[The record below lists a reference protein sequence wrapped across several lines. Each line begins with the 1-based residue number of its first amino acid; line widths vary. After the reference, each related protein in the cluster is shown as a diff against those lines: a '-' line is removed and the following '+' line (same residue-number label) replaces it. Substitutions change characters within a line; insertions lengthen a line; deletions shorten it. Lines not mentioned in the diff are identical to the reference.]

1 VRLPRLVLAPFAIAA
16 ALVAVPVAG
25 GDLGDETALGAKYAP
40 VVRLVAQAQDCGY
53 GESYEPIDVDS
64 LFDEPTVSLRGPWNP
79 IDLVK
84 IAPGASDL
92 PNLYEY
98 HLDFPGNALD
108 PGCDYERWAKRVT
121 KGKAPTVYAHVATD
135 PAHPGKLALQYW
147 LYYVF
152 NDWNNTH
159 EGDWEM
165 VQLVFDTDD
174 PFEALSREPV
184 EIGYSQHEGGERAT
198 WGDDKLEV
206 VDGTHPVVY
215 PAAGSHANFYESA
228 LHVGSSAEQG
238 VGCDD
243 TSGPSIDVRPTVRT
257 IPSDPAEA
265 KAAFPW
271 IAYEGRWGELQ
282 RAFFNGPTG
291 PNLKTQWTEPIRWS
305 EGWRNESYAVPA
317 GGALGTGATDFFCEA
332 VAAGSN
338 AIRRMAENPLPI
350 VIALLVLLALVVFG
364 LSRATWSPATPLRL
378 ARRRAWGQI
387 LATAARM
394 YLERIPLFVGI
405 GVLFV
410 PLSVV
415 VTLFQAVFLRV
426 SKVVGIPTEA
436 ESGGVLVLLVLAVG
450 TALTLLGVALVQAAT
465 ARALVEIDQ
474 GRSVGPLR
482 AYRLALDSIRPL
494 LRALVI
500 AVFVVSLLTTSIF
513 LIPIAIWLAVRWA
526 LIVPAVELEELSAI
540 GALRRSGRLV
550 RQAWLKVG
558 TLAIVGGALALAA
571 GPFIGALLIF
581 VTSIPLSFINLIAGL
596 VYAVTMPFVAIATTY
611 VYFDTRV
618 RDELAPERE
627 PSELPAEI
635 QLSV

>member
-618 RDELAPERE
+618 RDELAPDHELR
-627 PSELPAEI
+627 ELPAEI